1 MKTVKE
7 YIDSMRDMK
16 FEIYL
21 FGEQVKNH
29 VLWAW
34 SEFNGY
40 AAEVLGSG
48 QNDKCQNPND
58 KSNPND

>member
-1 MKTVKE
+1 M
-7 YIDSMRDMK
+7 
-16 FEIYL
+16 IYEKL
-21 FGEQVKNH
+21 LYQIIMVYLSLENH

-48 QNDKCQNPND
+48 
-58 KSNPND
+58 